1 MDCQQIEE
9 YLEALIGLDQMEPQF
24 TDQFDPPQTVSTFD
38 GVGLMTSNRG
48 LVLRMADGSE
58 FQVSIVRSR

>member
-1 MDCQQIEE
+1 MDCQKIEE
-9 YLEALIGLDQMEPQF
+9 YLEAIIGLDQMDPQF
-24 TDQFDPPQTVSTFD
+24 DEFEPPQTVSTFD